1 MEKLSLDSDSPIR
14 GDYKRDMDINTP
26 VRPMEREETRE
37 LGEVCDG
44 AFLTK
49 KETKILNW
57 QGKKG
62 VTASNTLKEYEQT
75 QL

>member
-37 LGEVCDG
+37 LGEVCDVG
-44 AFLTK
+44 RGFP
-49 KETKILNW
+49 N
-57 QGKKG
+57 
-62 VTASNTLKEYEQT
+62 
-75 QL
+75 